1 MESILEQR
9 GEVMTRWLVS
19 ALIFLLILWYLSF
32 TATRLDRLHHRVETS
47 WANLDVL
54 LQKRA
59 AVALEIA
66 HSDIA
71 DPASSMLLTAAAYQ
85 ARDANIQNRS
95 QAESG
100 LSGALGLLLEDS
112 QHLATAAD
120 SALLT
125 ELSGL
130 TDKIRVAIALH
141 TDAVARTQMVR
152 SKLMVRL
159 FRLAGTAPLPITY
172 EFESDVL

>member
-1 MESILEQR
+1 MSQ
-9 GEVMTRWLVS
+9 WLLAIIIV
-19 ALIFLLILWYLSF
+19 LIGAWYLSF

-71 DPASSMLLTAAAYQ
+71 DPASSVLLTAAAYQ
-85 ARDANIQNRS
+85 ARDADIQNRS

-112 QHLATAAD
+112 EHLETSAD

-130 TDKIRVAIALH
+130 TDKVRVAIAIH

-152 SKLMVRL
+152 RKLIVRL

-172 EFESDVL
+172 EFEADVL

>member
-1 MESILEQR
+1 
-9 GEVMTRWLVS
+9 MTRWLV
-19 ALIFLLILWYLSF
+19 AACILLIILWYLSF

-59 AVALEIA
+59 SVALEIA

-100 LSGALGLLLEDS
+100 LSGALGLLLEDAEP
-112 QHLATAAD
+112 LTTAAD

-130 TDKIRVAIALH
+130 TDKVRVGIAMH
-141 TDAVARTQMVR
+141 TDAVARTHMVR
-152 SKLMVRL
+152 NKLIVRL

-172 EFESDVL
+172 EFEADVL

>member
-1 MESILEQR
+1 MESILKYG
-9 GEVMTRWLVS
+9 GETMSQWLLAIIIV
-19 ALIFLLILWYLSF
+19 LISIWYLTF

-71 DPASSMLLTAAAYQ
+71 DPASSVLLTAAAYQ
-85 ARDANIQNRS
+85 ARDADIQNRS

-112 QHLATAAD
+112 EHLETAAD

-125 ELSGL
+125 ELSAL
-130 TDKIRVAIALH
+130 TEKVRVAIAIH

-152 SKLMVRL
+152 RKFIVRL

-172 EFESDVL
+172 EFEADVL

>member
-1 MESILEQR
+1 MINW
-9 GEVMTRWLVS
+9 V
-19 ALIFLLILWYLSF
+19 ALAFILLISLWYLSF

-47 WANLDVL
+47 WANLDAL

-71 DPASSMLLTAAAYQ
+71 DPASSMLLTGAAYQ
-85 ARDANIQNRS
+85 ARDADIKSRS

-120 SALLT
+120 NVLLT
-125 ELSGL
+125 ELSAL
-130 TDKIRVAIALH
+130 TDKIRVAIAIH
-141 TDAVARTQMVR
+141 TDAVSRTQMVR
-152 SKLMVRL
+152 GKFVVKV
-159 FRLAGTAPLPITY
+159 FRLAGTAPLPVTY

>member
-1 MESILEQR
+1 MANWVI
-9 GEVMTRWLVS
+9 S
-19 ALIFLLILWYLSF
+19 AFALLDSLWYLSF

-71 DPASSMLLTAAAYQ
+71 DPASSMLLTGAAYQ
-85 ARDANIQNRS
+85 ARDADIKNRS

-120 SALLT
+120 NVLLT
-125 ELSGL
+125 ELSAL
-130 TDKIRVAIALH
+130 TDKIRVAIAIH
-141 TDAVARTQMVR
+141 TDAVSRTQMVR
-152 SKLMVRL
+152 SKLIVRI
-159 FRLAGTAPLPITY
+159 FRLAGTAPLPVTY

>member
-1 MESILEQR
+1 M
-9 GEVMTRWLVS
+9 VKWLVA
-19 ALIFLLILWYLSF
+19 ALLLLIALWYLSF

-71 DPASSMLLTAAAYQ
+71 DPASSMLLTGAAYQ
-85 ARDANIQNRS
+85 ARDADIKNRS

-120 SALLT
+120 NVLLT
-125 ELSGL
+125 ELSAL
-130 TDKIRVAIALH
+130 TDKIRVAIAIH
-141 TDAVARTQMVR
+141 TDAVSRTQLIRGKFVVR
-152 SKLMVRL
+152 F
-159 FRLAGTAPLPITY
+159 FRLAGTAPLPVTY

>member
-1 MESILEQR
+1 
-9 GEVMTRWLVS
+9 MTRWLVS
-19 ALIFLLILWYLSF
+19 VLLVLLIVWYLTF

-130 TDKIRVAIALH
+130 TDKIRVAIAIH

-152 SKLMVRL
+152 KKIIVKF

>member
-1 MESILEQR
+1 MRYWVLAI
-9 GEVMTRWLVS
+9 G
-19 ALIFLLILWYLSF
+19 LIIFFIWYLTF
-32 TATRLDRLHHRVETS
+32 LARRLDRLHQRVDNT

-71 DPASSMLLTAAAYQ
+71 DPASSMLLTGAAYQ
-85 ARDANIQNRS
+85 ARDAAIQNRS
-95 QAESG
+95 NAESG

-120 SALLT
+120 SQLLT
-125 ELSGL
+125 ELSAL
-130 TDKIRVAIALH
+130 TDKIRVAISLH
-141 TDAVARTQMVR
+141 TDAVNRSQMLR
-152 SKLMVRL
+152 SKFVVRT
-159 FRLAGTAPLPITY
+159 FRLAGSAPLPVTY
-172 EFESDVL
+172 EFEADVL

>member
-1 MESILEQR
+1 MFNWIASAFLF
-9 GEVMTRWLVS
+9 LV
-19 ALIFLLILWYLSF
+19 FLWYLSF
-32 TATRLDRLHHRVETS
+32 SATRLDRLHHRVETS

-71 DPASSMLLTAAAYQ
+71 DPASSMLLTGAAYQ
-85 ARDANIQNRS
+85 ARDANIANRS

-120 SALLT
+120 NVLLT
-125 ELSGL
+125 ELSAL
-130 TDKIRVAIALH
+130 TDKIRVAIAIH
-141 TDAVARTQMVR
+141 TDAVSRTQMVR
-152 SKLMVRL
+152 KKFVVRV
-159 FRLAGTAPLPITY
+159 FRLAGTAPLPVTY

>member
-1 MESILEQR
+1 M
-9 GEVMTRWLVS
+9 MTNWFFVVLLLLVS
-19 ALIFLLILWYLSF
+19 LWYLSF
-32 TATRLDRLHHRVETS
+32 LATRLDRLHHRVETS

-71 DPASSMLLTAAAYQ
+71 DPASSLLLTGAAYQ
-85 ARDANIQNRS
+85 ARDADIESRS
-95 QAESG
+95 SAESG

-120 SALLT
+120 NALLT
-125 ELSGL
+125 ELSAL
-130 TDKIRVAIALH
+130 TDKIRVAIAIH
-141 TDAVARTQMVR
+141 TDAVSRTQMVR
-152 SKLMVRL
+152 GKFIVRI
-159 FRLAGTAPLPITY
+159 FRLAGTAPLPVTY

>member
-1 MESILEQR
+1 
-9 GEVMTRWLVS
+9 MTNWFFVVLLLLVS
-19 ALIFLLILWYLSF
+19 LWYLTF
-32 TATRLDRLHHRVETS
+32 LATRLDRLHHRVETS

-71 DPASSMLLTAAAYQ
+71 DPASSLLLTGAAYQ
-85 ARDANIQNRS
+85 ARDADIESRS
-95 QAESG
+95 SAESG

-120 SALLT
+120 NALLT
-125 ELSGL
+125 ELSAL
-130 TDKIRVAIALH
+130 TDKIRVAIAIH
-141 TDAVARTQMVR
+141 TDAVTRTQMVR
-152 SKLMVRL
+152 GKFIVRI
-159 FRLAGTAPLPITY
+159 FRLAGTAPLPVTY

>member
-19 ALIFLLILWYLSF
+19 ALLVLLILWYLTF

-85 ARDANIQNRS
+85 ARDADIQNRS

-130 TDKIRVAIALH
+130 TDKIRVAIAIH

-152 SKLMVRL
+152 RKFIVKL

-172 EFESDVL
+172 EFESDVI

>member
-1 MESILEQR
+1 
-9 GEVMTRWLVS
+9 MTRWL
-19 ALIFLLILWYLSF
+19 LLILVVLISIWYLTF

-85 ARDANIQNRS
+85 ARDADIQNRS

-112 QHLATAAD
+112 EHLATAAD

-125 ELSGL
+125 ELSAL
-130 TDKIRVAIALH
+130 TDKIRVAIAIH
-141 TDAVARTQMVR
+141 TDAVGRTQFVR
-152 SKLMVRL
+152 SKFVVKA
-159 FRLAGTAPLPITY
+159 FRLAGTAPLPVTY
-172 EFESDVL
+172 EFEADVL

>member
-1 MESILEQR
+1 
-9 GEVMTRWLVS
+9 MTRWLVS

-152 SKLMVRL
+152 SKLIVRL

>member
-1 MESILEQR
+1 
-9 GEVMTRWLVS
+9 MTRWLVS
-19 ALIFLLILWYLSF
+19 ALLLLLILWYLTF

-71 DPASSMLLTAAAYQ
+71 DPASSMLLTAAAHQ

-120 SALLT
+120 STLLT

-130 TDKIRVAIALH
+130 TDKIRVAIAIH
-141 TDAVARTQMVR
+141 TDAVARTNMVR
-152 SKLMVRL
+152 GKLIVRL
-159 FRLAGTAPLPITY
+159 FRLAGTAPQPITY

>member
-1 MESILEQR
+1 
-9 GEVMTRWLVS
+9 MTRWLVS

-130 TDKIRVAIALH
+130 TDKVRVAIALH

-152 SKLMVRL
+152 SKFIVRL

>member
-1 MESILEQR
+1 MINW
-9 GEVMTRWLVS
+9 V
-19 ALIFLLILWYLSF
+19 ALTFILLISLWYLSF

-71 DPASSMLLTAAAYQ
+71 DPASSMLLTGAAYQ
-85 ARDANIQNRS
+85 ARDADIKSRS

-120 SALLT
+120 NVLLT
-125 ELSGL
+125 ELSAL
-130 TDKIRVAIALH
+130 TDKIRVAIAIH
-141 TDAVARTQMVR
+141 TDAVTRTQMVR
-152 SKLMVRL
+152 GKFVVKV
-159 FRLAGTAPLPITY
+159 FRLAGTAPLPVTY

>member
-1 MESILEQR
+1 
-9 GEVMTRWLVS
+9 MTRWLVS
-19 ALIFLLILWYLSF
+19 ALIFLIILWYLSF

-112 QHLATAAD
+112 LHLATAAD

-152 SKLMVRL
+152 SKVIVRL

>member
-1 MESILEQR
+1 MEPILEQR
-9 GEVMTRWLVS
+9 GEVMTRWLFSV
-19 ALIFLLILWYLSF
+19 LIFLLILWYLSF

-112 QHLATAAD
+112 QHLATSAD

-130 TDKIRVAIALH
+130 TDKVRVAIALH

-152 SKLMVRL
+152 SKFIVRL

>member
-1 MESILEQR
+1 
-9 GEVMTRWLVS
+9 MTNWFLVVFLLLVS
-19 ALIFLLILWYLSF
+19 LWYLSF
-32 TATRLDRLHHRVETS
+32 LATRLDRMHHRVETS

-71 DPASSMLLTAAAYQ
+71 DPASSLLLTGAAYQ
-85 ARDANIQNRS
+85 ARDANIESRS
-95 QAESG
+95 VAESG

-112 QHLATAAD
+112 AHLSTAAD
-120 SALLT
+120 NALLT
-125 ELSGL
+125 ELSTL
-130 TDKIRVAIALH
+130 TDKIRVAIAIH
-141 TDAVARTQMVR
+141 TDAVTRTQMVR
-152 SKLMVRL
+152 SKFIVKL
-159 FRLAGTAPLPITY
+159 FRLAGTAPLPVTY